1 MTLRISSR
9 RRRRQR
15 GNTIL
20 ESGLC
25 FLGFMMLS
33 FGLIE
38 FSLAVYA
45 YNFCS
50 YAARDAS
57 RWAAVHG
64 AHSGDPCDGDDVRS
78 FVRNEAVALVSN
90 NIQVSTTWS
99 PNNHPGSE
107 VQVQVSYVV
116 NPIVNLVMR
125 EPLSVS
131 STSRML
137 ISR

>member
-57 RWAAVHG
+57 R
-64 AHSGDPCDGDDVRS
+64 
-78 FVRNEAVALVSN
+78 
-90 NIQVSTTWS
+90 
-99 PNNHPGSE
+99 
-107 VQVQVSYVV
+107 
-116 NPIVNLVMR
+116 
-125 EPLSVS
+125 
-131 STSRML
+131 
-137 ISR
+137 